1 MRFPRMA
8 WESCAA
14 QQSVIECHAAMG
26 IEEKFTELGITLP
39 EAPAVVQLAMT
50 AEVTD

>member
-8 WESCAA
+8 GESCAA

-26 IEEKFTELGITLP
+26 IEEKLTELGITLP